1 MRVYPTQRRR
11 LRRENDLERNQRAV
25 MIRYENLTAKVT
37 VKEHLNYVVVDVSES
52 DIVSMQNA
60 SQVN

>member
-1 MRVYPTQRRR
+1 
-11 LRRENDLERNQRAV
+11 
-25 MIRYENLTAKVT
+25 MIRYENLTGKVT
-37 VKEHLNYVVVDVSES
+37 DKEHLNYVVDDVSES